1 MTTKEKILKSALTL
15 FAKQWI
21 DKTSTIQITKDVWI
35 ASWTLFVH
43 FKTKQELID
52 NIYIQIKSQSSLLF
66 EKYFDLNKNLE
77 TNIKIISWKYIEY
90 FIENYDEF
98 LFLEMVEKGPL
109 ISDVAIELWEKEYE
123 DSLQYL
129 QKWIQDGIIK
139 NIDLR
144 LIHDLTWNW
153 VGTIIKYCKKHEIEN
168 IEEKFLDLVWDII
181 KK

>member
-77 TNIKIISWKYIEY
+77 TNIKTISWKYIEY

-109 ISDVAIELWEKEYE
+109 ISDIAIELWQKEYE

-153 VGTIIKYCKKHEIEN
+153 VGTIIKYCKKNKIKN
-168 IEEKFLDLVWDII
+168 IEGKFLDLVWDIM